1 MNSETII
8 NTLTSLVGLA
18 AVIFGLSKDTAD
30 TINAAIPSIVGGVMA
45 ICSTIAFLH
54 HKRQARI
61 AVFKEMSS
69 AITAHA
75 NEPHIMDG
83 VLHVDKIKAAAQSSG
98 LL

>member
-18 AVIFGLSKDTAD
+18 AVVFGLSKDTTE

-54 HKRQARI
+54 HKRQSRI

-69 AITAHA
+69 AITSHT
-75 NEPHIMDG
+75 NDPHIMDC
-83 VLHVDKIKAAAQSSG
+83 VLHTDKIKAAAQTVG